1 MTNVQLAGFG
11 IVDSNYCAFCS
22 EEPETIIHLFC
33 MCKFVVTFWQD
44 LSDWLS
50 VKLHHD
56 FNLENLH
63 KLFGYK
69 NCNGGFQFVNGLLL
83 YARFLIYRCK
93 YSKSRPNMVQYFNLL
108 NSIKQS
114 EYVIAKKK
122 N

>member
-11 IVDSNYCAFCS
+11 IVDSNYWVFCS

-56 FNLENLH
+56 FNLKNLH
-63 KLFGYK
+63 KLFGYEIAMEY
-69 NCNGGFQFVNGLLL
+69 FSLLTD
-83 YARFLIYRCK
+83 
-93 YSKSRPNMVQYFNLL
+93 YF
-108 NSIKQS
+108 
-114 EYVIAKKK
+114 YMHVF
-122 N
+122 